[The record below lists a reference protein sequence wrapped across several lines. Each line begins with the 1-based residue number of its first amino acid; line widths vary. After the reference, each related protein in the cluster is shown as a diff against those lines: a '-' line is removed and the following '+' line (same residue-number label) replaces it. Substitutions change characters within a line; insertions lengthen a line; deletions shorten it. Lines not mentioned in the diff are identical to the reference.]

1 MAETLKFTA
10 QLIDKISGPSR
21 KIARGMKAVVDAQRR
36 IGSSAKAATA
46 AQSELSRQLRDTDRA
61 AKGAALSMTR
71 AARAQ
76 RTSARMS
83 RRYGGAGGG
92 GGGPSLAGDLAGG
105 LAVGALAAGWY
116 MAGRAVATYT
126 TQAGVAIAQA
136 GIMAQRSR
144 AALGVVSGS
153 ASEGAAEF
161 ERLRGTIVE
170 LGMDMDSA
178 VAEFQRLRNVGFGG
192 AEALEITRMTAD
204 LSALGVRAESVG
216 SIMNAMGKIMA
227 QGKLQGDELM
237 MLAEAGVDVG
247 KIYRHLAKTLGVTVD
262 EVKRL
267 QTAGKLEA
275 RPSIDAIKA
284 AVLEVTGGTA
294 AGDAA
299 KQLVANTLDGALRQ
313 LKASLQSWMIALGDA
328 VMPTLNGISVGV
340 QRMFAELEASGE
352 LPKITAAVTDVFVAF
367 AALLKSSA
375 GADTLVRAA
384 RALVAVL
391 EAMAWSV
398 RQLAAHWDILSSAM
412 KAIAVLSIPF
422 LVGALALLVPL
433 IVLVGALSVVL
444 WAVWEGAQA
453 AWRGLT
459 WLYEQLAGYMSA
471 ITSAVSAAVPALS
484 SLVSAIQT
492 VASVGGLFGT
502 SAPSQAGPVAA
513 SAGSVSNSKSD
524 NRSWEVNQTI
534 NNTFPGGSPSGN
546 IGESARRAAL
556 EAIGLAS

>member
-1 MAETLKFTA
+1 
-10 QLIDKISGPSR
+10 
-21 KIARGMKAVVDAQRR
+21 
-36 IGSSAKAATA
+36 
-46 AQSELSRQLRDTDRA
+46 
-61 AKGAALSMTR
+61 MT
-71 AARAQ
+71 
-76 RTSARMS
+76 
-83 RRYGGAGGG
+83 
-92 GGGPSLAGDLAGG
+92 GDIAGG
-105 LAVGALAAGWY
+105 LAIGALAVGWY
-116 MAGRAVATYT
+116 MAGRAVAAYT
-126 TQAGVAIAQA
+126 VQAGTAIAQA

-153 ASEGAAEF
+153 AADGAAEF
-161 ERLRGTIVE
+161 ERLRSTIVE

-247 KIYRHLAKTLGVTVD
+247 KVYKNLAKTLGVTVD

-267 QTAGKLEA
+267 QTAGELDA

-284 AVLEVTGGTA
+284 AVLEVTGAAA

-299 KQLVANTLDGALRQ
+299 KQLVSGTLDGALRQ
-313 LKASLQSWMIALGDA
+313 LQASLQSWMIELGDA
-328 VMPTLNGISVGV
+328 VMPTLNAVAGDV
-340 QRMFAELEASGE
+340 RAMFAALEASGE
-352 LPKITAAVTDVFVAF
+352 LPRITAAVVDVFAAF
-367 AALLKSSA
+367 GELLRAQSGTDALVSS
-375 GADTLVRAA
+375 A

-391 EAMAWSV
+391 DAMAWGV
-398 RQLAAHWDILSSAM
+398 RQLAAHWEILSSAM
-412 KAIAVLSIPF
+412 KALAVLAIPF
-422 LVGALALLVPL
+422 LIGALAMLVPL
-433 IVLVGALSVVL
+433 WALFGALVLVL

-459 WLYEQLAGYMSA
+459 WLYEQLAGYMGA

-484 SLVSAIQT
+484 ALVSAIQT

-502 SAPSQAGPVAA
+502 DAPSQSAAVAS
-513 SAGSVSNSKSD
+513 SAGSSSNSKSD

-534 NNTFPGGSPSGN
+534 TNTFAGGSPSGN